1 MMKIKKKLKLQSSF
15 ELLVTLSIG
24 LAILLPIVIIAF
36 IQLANANVSI
46 SSIQSQQAASKLA
59 GVATTISSEGPPA
72 KQLVQIQVPPD
83 VENIYV
89 GNEQN
94 TIGHIIIF
102 VVRASNGPSYIT
114 EYTPTNISGNLGG
127 IINPGT
133 YLINLTDES
142 ICPSNPSLS
151 CVYMTPV
158 V

>member
-1 MMKIKKKLKLQSSF
+1 MKSKKSLKLQSSF

-24 LAILLPIVIIAF
+24 LAILLPIVVIAF
-36 IQLANANVSI
+36 IQLSNANVSI

-59 GVATTISSEGPPA
+59 SIATTVASQGPPA

-83 VENIYV
+83 VQNIYV

-94 TIGHIIIF
+94 GIGHIIVF
-102 VVRASNGPSYIT
+102 VIRASNGPSYIT
-114 EYTPTNISGNLGG
+114 EYTPTNVSGNLGG

-133 YLINLTDES
+133 YLVNLTDES
-142 ICPSNPSLS
+142 LCPSNPSFS
-151 CVYMTPV
+151 CVFMTPV

>member
-1 MMKIKKKLKLQSSF
+1 MKNKKTLKLQSSF

-36 IQLANANVSI
+36 IQLSNANVSI

-59 GVATTISSEGPPA
+59 SVATTIASQGPPA

-89 GNEQN
+89 GTEQN
-94 TIGHIIIF
+94 GVGHIIIF

-114 EYTPTNISGNLGG
+114 EYTPTNVSGNLGG

-133 YLINLTDES
+133 YLVNLTDES
-142 ICPSNPSLS
+142 TCPSNPSFS
-151 CVYMTPV
+151 CVFMTPV